1 MNKFYKLYLILIV
14 TSLLIFQCGL
24 MERKYPPDGEFCDVM
39 HKPTKCIKVQFEK
52 KMIQFSPEEVLPM
65 NSISRVEYEFYRRNG
80 EKIHMILNTEHRV
93 KLSDGTFYIR
103 KKTK

>member
-1 MNKFYKLYLILIV
+1 M
-14 TSLLIFQCGL
+14 LIFQCGL